1 MIADNATLGYVA
13 TACARGGDLDSALT
27 ILRRMT
33 EKGMSAPRTYNLVL
47 LAIANGKT
55 GTQPPPAERC
65 VVGRGWTATDA
76 MVLLCTLLFSF
87 FLCILVAIVAASS
100 VLLFSVSFRHVSF
113 RYLRV
118 RRSRL

>member
-65 VVGRGWTATDA
+65 VVGRGWTATGG
-76 MVLLCTLLFSF
+76 MVLLLCLNEKQKCIPSAGVARFLFSF
-87 FLCILVAIVAASS
+87 LFVFALLRFASS
-100 VLLFSVSFRHVSF
+100 PQG
-113 RYLRV
+113 
-118 RRSRL
+118 

>member
-1 MIADNATLGYVA
+1 MIADNATLGHVA
-13 TACARGGDLDSALT
+13 TACARGGDLDSALI

-65 VVGRGWTATDA
+65 SLGHG
-76 MVLLCTLLFSF
+76 
-87 FLCILVAIVAASS
+87 
-100 VLLFSVSFRHVSF
+100 
-113 RYLRV
+113 
-118 RRSRL
+118 